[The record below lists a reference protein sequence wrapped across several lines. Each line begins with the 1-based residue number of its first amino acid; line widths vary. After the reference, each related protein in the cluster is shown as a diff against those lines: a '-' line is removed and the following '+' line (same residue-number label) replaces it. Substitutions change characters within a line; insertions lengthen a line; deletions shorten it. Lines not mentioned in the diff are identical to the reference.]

1 MSELVTTNS
10 GTRARTPG
18 WVWLTLAL
26 AAAVVLAANAH
37 LIYVATRSQPACV
50 EHVRRGDAGAER
62 GQYAAA
68 QSSCSPRPTA
78 HTGSL

>member
-10 GTRARTPG
+10 GKRARMPG

-26 AAAVVLAANAH
+26 VAAVVLAANAH

-68 QSSCSPRPTA
+68 QSSCSPLPTA

>member
-1 MSELVTTNS
+1 MSELVTTDP
-10 GTRARTPG
+10 GKRARTPS

-26 AAAVVLAANAH
+26 MAVVVLAANAH

-50 EHVRRGDAGAER
+50 AHVRQGDAAAER

-68 QSSCSPRPTA
+68 QSSCSPRPA
-78 HTGSL
+78 GRTGSP

>member
-10 GTRARTPG
+10 GKRARMPG

-26 AAAVVLAANAH
+26 VAAVVLAANAH

-50 EHVRRGDAGAER
+50 EHVRPGDASAER

-68 QSSCSPRPTA
+68 QSSCSPLATA
-78 HTGSL
+78 RTGSL

>member
-10 GTRARTPG
+10 GKRARTPG

-50 EHVRRGDAGAER
+50 EHVRRGDPGAER

-68 QSSCSPRPTA
+68 QSSSSPRQTA

>member
-10 GTRARTPG
+10 GKRARMPG

-26 AAAVVLAANAH
+26 VAAVVLAANAH

-50 EHVRRGDAGAER
+50 EHVRRGDAGAEH

-68 QSSCSPRPTA
+68 QSSCSPLPTA

>member
-10 GTRARTPG
+10 GKRARTPG

-26 AAAVVLAANAH
+26 VAAVVLAANAH
-37 LIYVATRSQPACV
+37 LIYVATRSQPPCV
-50 EHVRRGDAGAER
+50 QHVRRGDAGAER

-68 QSSCSPRPTA
+68 QSSCSPRQTA

>member
-1 MSELVTTNS
+1 MSELVTTDP
-10 GTRARTPG
+10 GKRARTPG

-26 AAAVVLAANAH
+26 MAAVVLAANAH

-50 EHVRRGDAGAER
+50 AHVRQGDAAAER

-68 QSSCSPRPTA
+68 QSSCSPRPA
-78 HTGSL
+78 GRTGSP

>member
-10 GTRARTPG
+10 GKRARMPG

-50 EHVRRGDAGAER
+50 EHVRRGDPGAER

-68 QSSCSPRPTA
+68 QSSCSPRQTA

>member
-10 GTRARTPG
+10 GKRARMPG

-26 AAAVVLAANAH
+26 VAAVVLAANAH
-37 LIYVATRSQPACV
+37 LIYVATRSQPPCV
-50 EHVRRGDAGAER
+50 QHVRRGDTGAER

-68 QSSCSPRPTA
+68 QSSCSPRQTA

>member
-10 GTRARTPG
+10 GKRARTPG

-50 EHVRRGDAGAER
+50 EHVRRGDTGAER

>member
-10 GTRARTPG
+10 GKRARMPG

-50 EHVRRGDAGAER
+50 EHVRRGDTGAER
-62 GQYAAA
+62 GHSAAA
-68 QSSCSPRPTA
+68 QSSCSPRQTA

>member
-10 GTRARTPG
+10 GKRARMPG

-26 AAAVVLAANAH
+26 VAAVVLAANAH

-50 EHVRRGDAGAER
+50 EHVRRGDLGAER

-68 QSSCSPRPTA
+68 QSSCSPRQTA

>member
-10 GTRARTPG
+10 GKRARMPG

-26 AAAVVLAANAH
+26 VAAVVLAANAH
-37 LIYVATRSQPACV
+37 LIYVATRSQPPCV
-50 EHVRRGDAGAER
+50 QHVRRGDAGAER